1 MGEKLTTDD
10 IETLREIDVEESRP
24 GEGIIHQGYSDE
36 MVRRGYAEGSYE
48 MGYSLTEAGRLALQG
63 AS

>member
-1 MGEKLTTDD
+1 MGEKLTSDD
-10 IETLREIDVEESRP
+10 IETLREIYVEESRP

-48 MGYSLTEAGRLALQG
+48 TGYSLTEAGRLALQ
-63 AS
+63 SV